1 MFSLGLIL
9 YVFFHF
15 CICLLIF
22 CTDTPESTEDWIK
35 LIFWEINV
43 IFTIIYVLF
52 ALLLWVF
59 RRGLVNLFK
68 ARIKHCFTTFYAFR
82 HIAQIQ
88 RAQIVQNNLT
98 FVKNVL

>member
-1 MFSLGLIL
+1 MFSLGLTL
-9 YVFFHF
+9 YIFFHI
-15 CICLLIF
+15 CICALIF

-52 ALLLWVF
+52 ALLLWFF

-68 ARIKHCFTTFYAFR
+68 AVWNLIKDIPKSFKS
-82 HIAQIQ
+82 IWDEI
-88 RAQIVQNNLT
+88 NSNE
-98 FVKNVL
+98 

>member
-9 YVFFHF
+9 YTFFHF
-15 CICLLIF
+15 FMCVLIF

-52 ALLLWVF
+52 ALLLLF
-59 RRGLVNLFK
+59 FKKGLVNLFK
-68 ARIKHCFTTFYAFR
+68 AIWNLIKEIPESFKSIWYE
-82 HIAQIQ
+82 I
-88 RAQIVQNNLT
+88 NDY
-98 FVKNVL
+98 

>member
-1 MFSLGLIL
+1 MLSLGLIL

-59 RRGLVNLFK
+59 RRCLVNLFK
-68 ARIKHCFTTFYAFR
+68 AIWNLIKEIPESFKSIWYE
-82 HIAQIQ
+82 I
-88 RAQIVQNNLT
+88 NDY
-98 FVKNVL
+98 

>member
-1 MFSLGLIL
+1 MLSLGLIL

-43 IFTIIYVLF
+43 IFTIIYFLF

-68 ARIKHCFTTFYAFR
+68 AIWNLIKEIPESFKSIWYE
-82 HIAQIQ
+82 I
-88 RAQIVQNNLT
+88 NDY
-98 FVKNVL
+98 